1 MAESEKRDDK
11 FTWTYAIWFLPYL
24 AQNWLWWL
32 APKWDWWT
40 IGLITLAL
48 TVIAI
53 AGSIS
58 INLAR
63 RRWWRVVSLLITPL
77 PWLVIIYIVA
87 VTGITPD
94 SVRFALNKQ
103 AYLAEIERTDVPSGE
118 PRFRTFALDSMFK
131 ATTSTTLVYDESDE
145 IALPSGEQSAA
156 WQQRTQKLCSEKK
169 ECVNLYPGSDWPFS
183 VSKVGEHFY
192 IVYQNFIDAFP

>member
-24 AQNWLWWL
+24 AQYWLWWL
-32 APKWDWWT
+32 APKWDWWI

-48 TVIAI
+48 TVIAV
-53 AGSIS
+53 AGSIC

-63 RRWWRVVSLLITPL
+63 RRWWRVMSLLITPL
-77 PWLVIIYIVA
+77 PWLVIIYIGA
-87 VTGITPD
+87 ATGITPD

-103 AYLAEIERTDVPSGE
+103 AYLAEIERTDVTTGE
-118 PRFRTFALDSMFK
+118 PRLRTFALDSMFK
-131 ATTSTTLVYDESDE
+131 TIISTTLVYDESDE

-183 VSKVGEHFY
+183 VSKVGEHFF

>member
-1 MAESEKRDDK
+1 MAESEKRGDK
-11 FTWTYAIWFLPYL
+11 FTWTYAIWLLPYP
-24 AQNWLWWL
+24 AQNYLWWL
-32 APKWDWWT
+32 APKWDWWI

-53 AGSIS
+53 VGSFC

-77 PWLVIIYIVA
+77 PWLVIIYIAA

-145 IALPSGEQSAA
+145 IALPRGEQSTA